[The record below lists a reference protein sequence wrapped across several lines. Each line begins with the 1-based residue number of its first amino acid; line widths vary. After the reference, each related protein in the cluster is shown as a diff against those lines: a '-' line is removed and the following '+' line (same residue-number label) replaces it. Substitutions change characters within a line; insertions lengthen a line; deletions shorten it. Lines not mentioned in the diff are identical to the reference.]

1 VNPLLTPTELGY
13 FCVGFI
19 FWLGALIHVSFYLCI
34 DLSLFLI
41 LRVLSLVGQ
50 LAFTDMGTSTTTTT
64 PSPTWVRP
72 PHPPRLHRHGYV
84 RHNHHAFTDM
94 GTSTTVLLW
103 IWIEGHPCLLQARHA
118 AVDRYRAQ
126 QQTHRTPRRR
136 TGQTDGR
143 TPCR

>member
-1 VNPLLTPTELGY
+1 MSIDDCFVNFRDRLTFVWCGAVNPLLTPTELGY

-19 FWLGALIHVSFYLCI
+19 FWLGALVHVSFYLCI

-72 PHPPRLHRHGYV
+72 PPCCCGYGSKGI
-84 RHNHHAFTDM
+84 HACCRRAMQQLIDIADSSKP
-94 GTSTTVLLW
+94 TSRR
-103 IWIEGHPCLLQARHA
+103 GAGR
-118 AVDRYRAQ
+118 DR
-126 QQTHRTPRRR
+126 
-136 TGQTDGR
+136 QTDGHR
-143 TPCR
+143 VAK